1 MRKEGKYMLFAD
13 REHEAFYEQYYSGD
27 VYKDALFYTLGI
39 CHETRKHISGICE
52 FESGCIVPEA
62 LTAAWQT
69 ETSGKVTR
77 LAFNLFTGAQPG
89 TFLFKDGS
97 EAQLEEC
104 QRYSASD
111 IFCCGYAPYFF
122 EAIKIRY
129 PEYTR
134 RLTGA

>member
-1 MRKEGKYMLFAD
+1 MKNGEKYMLFAD
-13 REHEAFYEQYYSGD
+13 REHEAFYEQYRSGK
-27 VYKDALFYTLGI
+27 VCRDALFYTLGI
-39 CHETRKHISGICE
+39 CHETREHIRSICD
-52 FESGCIVPEA
+52 FESSCIMPEA

-69 ETSGKVTR
+69 DTSGKVTR
-77 LAFNLFTGAQPG
+77 LAFNLFTWMQPG
-89 TFLFKDGS
+89 TLLFNAGS
-97 EAQLEEC
+97 EAQLDEC
-104 QRYSASD
+104 RRYSVSD